1 MLPCQVMES
10 NLSFLSFSYLKG
22 KLTSG
27 GLKKYLSNL
36 GWMFFARIG
45 NMIIALIATAY
56 IARSIGVQNYG
67 QLSYATSFVSLF
79 SFFAAFGIDQVLS
92 RDLVRF
98 PDKRN
103 TYMGSAMALRIVTA
117 LIAILVSVT
126 IAALI
131 PSEDISLLLIT
142 IISLSFLFSSF
153 LLITYEFQAISKSK
167 YPSLLSIIIVII
179 LNICKILI
187 ILSGKGV
194 IYLALT
200 ILLEPI
206 LYMIGLLYLQNK
218 YLGPIS
224 NWEID
229 INIIKSI
236 TRDAFPLIF
245 SSAFIAIYA
254 RIDQVMIKNMLGN
267 TEAGL
272 YDAAVR
278 LSELWYFIPHTITA
292 GMFPAI
298 LNAKL
303 VSDTLYAHRMKMLFY
318 TLLFMS
324 VVTAFFTSFF
334 AKPIISI
341 VFGAGFIGTISILQI
356 YIWSNVGAAIN
367 LLVHQ
372 MLLAEELTYISSLTT
387 FFGMITNVTLNL
399 IFIPKYGM
407 AGAAVA
413 SLISY
418 TVPFASLYLFK
429 KTRRLALQLF
439 Y

>member
-318 TLLFMS
+318 TLLFR
-324 VVTAFFTSFF
+324 
-334 AKPIISI
+334 
-341 VFGAGFIGTISILQI
+341 
-356 YIWSNVGAAIN
+356 
-367 LLVHQ
+367 
-372 MLLAEELTYISSLTT
+372 
-387 FFGMITNVTLNL
+387 
-399 IFIPKYGM
+399 
-407 AGAAVA
+407 AAV
-413 SLISY
+413 
-418 TVPFASLYLFK
+418 
-429 KTRRLALQLF
+429 
-439 Y
+439 